1 MILHT
6 IKWDTLYWSCMRNKE
21 INVIKYLIEQKDWTT
36 SNQICL
42 ALSISRRSLQNY
54 IRNINEEHNNLSV
67 SSREGFKLSNHEMVN
82 KLLDQNNYQS
92 IPQTV
97 DERRKYIFKSLL
109 INNTEKSLDE
119 LADELCIS
127 ITTLNNEL
135 VKLKLE
141 LTKYD
146 LVFKTKNNYAHIEG
160 FEKNKKKLLSD
171 LIYTDSDSFLS
182 LDLIQ
187 AYLPIFDLKEVR
199 KIIMDS
205 LQQYEYFIDDF
216 SLLNLVLHIA
226 ITMERRRIASA
237 PVIHKQVY
245 SKTVKINSHI
255 IQIINNISNDIN
267 SKYHIAFTDS
277 DQYDLSLLIMTRVFN
292 IDPQSIST
300 NELESIVGTD
310 VMHLV
315 KDIKQKTLHS
325 FYVRLDNHD
334 FVVRFS
340 LHIRNL
346 LIRLDNH
353 IILRNPQMLNIKT
366 TYPFIYDISVFIAN
380 IIQQSKNIHLSEDE
394 IAYIALHIGVL
405 IEEQKAIENKLKVVI
420 LNPTYYSN
428 SVKILKKC
436 FKIFQD
442 SIIIGDMIS
451 DESELTDIHDYDLL
465 ITTIQ
470 PQNKNNKPYVLT
482 TDFMNNKDI
491 ANIAQTIDDVLNSK
505 KVKRLENKLKVL
517 FKEELFSTNEM
528 FENCNQ
534 AIEHMTNQLEKN
546 NYVNKDFKQ
555 KIFEREDISSSAFG
569 NIAMPHP
576 LEMCS
581 KTSAI
586 AVSIHKKAFM
596 WKQTHV
602 NIVFMLAIEETDR
615 VLFKD
620 IFDFLTDIIAD
631 DKKLNTLIHVKDYQE
646 FITKIASY
654 SN

>member
-1 MILHT
+1 
-6 IKWDTLYWSCMRNKE
+6 MRNKE
-21 INVIKYLIEQKDWTT
+21 LKVIEYLQEQKDWTN

-42 ALSISRRSLQNY
+42 ALSISRRTLQTY
-54 IRNINEEHNNLSV
+54 VKNINNDHYNLIL
-67 SSREGFKLSNHEMVN
+67 SSRDGFKLSDNELVDEFI
-82 KLLDQNNYQS
+82 KEENNDS
-92 IPQTV
+92 IPQSV
-97 DERRKYIFKSLL
+97 EERRKYIYKSLL
-109 INNTEKSLDE
+109 ITNSEKSLDV

-146 LVFKTKNNYAHIEG
+146 LVFKTKNNYAYIEG

-171 LIYTDSDSFLS
+171 LIYKDSDSFLS

-199 KIIMDS
+199 KLVLDS
-205 LQQYEYFIDDF
+205 LQQFEYFIDDF

-226 ITMERRRIASA
+226 ITMERRRITST

-255 IQIINNISNDIN
+255 NQIILKILDDISKQYQIN
-267 SKYHIAFTDS
+267 FTEA

-300 NELESIVGTD
+300 EELKSIVGTD
-310 VMHLV
+310 VMNLV
-315 KDIKQKTLHS
+315 EEIKQKTLHS
-325 FYVRLDNHD
+325 FYIRLDNHD

-340 LHIRNL
+340 LHLRNL
-346 LIRLDNH
+346 LIRLDNQ
-353 IILRNPQMLNIKT
+353 IALRNPQMINIKT

-380 IIQQSKNIHLSEDE
+380 IIQQNKNLHLSEDE

-420 LNPTYYSN
+420 LNPSYYSN
-428 SVKILKKC
+428 SYKILKKC
-436 FKIFQD
+436 LKIFQD
-442 SIIIGDMIS
+442 SIIIGDVIS
-451 DESELTDIHDYDLL
+451 DESELSDIKDYDLL

-470 PQNKNNKPYVLT
+470 PSYSHKKHYVIT
-482 TDFMNNKDI
+482 TDFMSNKDI
-491 ANIAQTIDDVLNSK
+491 ANIAQAIDEVFNTRKLQ
-505 KVKRLENKLKVL
+505 RLENKLKVL
-517 FKEELFSTNEM
+517 FKEDCFSTTNQ
-528 FENCNQ
+528 FDNCTQ
-534 AIEHMTNQLEKN
+534 AIELMTTQLEN
-546 NYVNKDFKQ
+546 NGFVGDDFKQ
-555 KIFEREDISSSAFG
+555 KIYEREEISSSAFG

-581 KTSAI
+581 KKSAI
-586 AVSIHKKAFM
+586 AVSIHKKAFL
-596 WKQTHV
+596 WNQTNV
-602 NIVFMLAIEETDR
+602 NIVFMLAIHETDR

-631 DKKLNTLIHVKDYQE
+631 DRKLNSLIQVHDYQS
-646 FITKIASY
+646 FIKQIASY